1 MASEALGLLP
11 GAAVIRDPV
20 SLDELKTRPPA
31 GFLLVIPKQTGP
43 VLNWSDHETMFEMR

>member
-20 SLDELKTRPPA
+20 FLDELKNPPTG
-31 GFLLVIPKQTGP
+31 GF
-43 VLNWSDHETMFEMR
+43 SF